1 MFYNN
6 LTPKLQKIYK
16 ENNNEQIQVQL
27 ETKETK
33 ELQCTRNYY
42 FFGCNGSGKTRA
54 SILLAKQFIAKYSQK
69 KGIIEAMNLTKFIKF
84 KELLDL
90 FKNFSDESKNN
101 IEKLKKCTFLIIDD
115 FGAGYGKEYSLN
127 ELEEF
132 VDYRYQQGNKMIT
145 QFTTNVDF
153 KAKENQELRQSLSRA
168 ISRINEMCEPILLLQ
183 TDHRSTQEKDEFNFD
198 FDDEPDTLIL
208 KFIDCVQEPLEKDEA
223 FELRAKNLE
232 AETTIIRKLYRSE
245 DDKKWDIEVE
255 KKLQAKKDSAN
266 KPIIEFKENNQ
277 FQFKN
282 VIKKM

>member
-16 ENNNEQIQVQL
+16 ENNGQIQVQL
-27 ETKETK
+27 ETKQTK

-54 SILLAKQFIAKYSQK
+54 SILLAKQFIGKYGQK
-69 KGIIEAMNLTKFIKF
+69 KGIIEAMNTTKFIKF

-90 FKNFSDESKNN
+90 FKNFSDEAKDE

-132 VDYRYQQGNKMIT
+132 VDYRYQQGNRMIT

-168 ISRINEMCEPILLLQ
+168 ISRINEMCEPVLLLQ

-198 FDDEPDTLIL
+198 FDDESDTLEL
-208 KFIDCVQEPLEKDEA
+208 KHIDCLQEALESDKDFEA
-223 FELRAKNLE
+223 RVKSLE
-232 AETTIIRKLYRSE
+232 NEFTIVRKFYRSE
-245 DDKKWDIEVE
+245 EDKAWDLKVE
-255 KKLQAKKDSAN
+255 AKIKAKKNDVN
-266 KPIIEFKENNQ
+266 KPIIELTENQ
-277 FQFKN
+277 QFKFTN